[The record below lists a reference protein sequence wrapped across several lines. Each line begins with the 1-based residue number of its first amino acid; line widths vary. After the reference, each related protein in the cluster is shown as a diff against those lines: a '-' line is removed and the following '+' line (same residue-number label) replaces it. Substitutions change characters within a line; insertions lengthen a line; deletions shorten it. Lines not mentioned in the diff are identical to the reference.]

1 MSKIDKPADPNPFAR
16 VFEPNAGLDDDG
28 EFAAALKRRAARP
41 IENTSVVDLRAAHRN
56 HYESVFAD
64 HEPVRREL
72 IEKLRRR
79 VLHDPS

>member
-1 MSKIDKPADPNPFAR
+1 
-16 VFEPNAGLDDDG
+16 
-28 EFAAALKRRAARP
+28 
-41 IENTSVVDLRAAHRN
+41 VDLRAAHRK

>member
-1 MSKIDKPADPNPFAR
+1 MSKPEKPSQGNPFEA
-16 VFEPNAGLDDDG
+16 VFEPHAGLDSDG
-28 EFAAALKRRAARP
+28 DFAAALRRRAARP
-41 IENTSVVDLRAAHRN
+41 IENNSIVDLHAAHRK

-64 HEPVRREL
+64 HEPVRQEL